1 MTHQGFSEL
10 KLNLTRNQNET
21 SVTCSPIMNTSFD
34 VNLMTSSFIIYAQL
48 IMQKKFKLK
57 NCHFLTKFI
66 VMYSFRLY
74 P

>member
-10 KLNLTRNQNET
+10 KLNLKSNQNET

-48 IMQKKFKLK
+48 IMQNSL
-57 NCHFLTKFI
+57 N
-66 VMYSFRLY
+66 
-74 P
+74 